1 MHEVAIVDALIQQ
14 VEEEVR
20 RSGMPGRVVRL
31 DLSIGRLSGVC
42 ADALRFAVELL
53 APGTIV
59 ESAKVEIREPKA
71 VCCCAA
77 CGARTEI
84 DDLQTNCPRCASQ
97 EITIEGGREML
108 LESIE
113 LEDPK
118 P

>member
-1 MHEVAIVDALIQQ
+1 MHEVSIVDALIEQ

-20 RSGMPGRVVRL
+20 RSGVAGRVVRL
-31 DLSIGRLSGVC
+31 ELSIGRLSGVST
-42 ADALRFAVELL
+42 DALRFAMELM

-59 ESAKVEIREPKA
+59 ESAAIEIREPNA

-77 CGARTEI
+77 CGQRTDI
-84 DDLQTNCPRCASQ
+84 DDLQGGCPCCAST
-97 EITIEGGREML
+97 EVAIEGGRDML

-113 LEDPK
+113 LEDPR